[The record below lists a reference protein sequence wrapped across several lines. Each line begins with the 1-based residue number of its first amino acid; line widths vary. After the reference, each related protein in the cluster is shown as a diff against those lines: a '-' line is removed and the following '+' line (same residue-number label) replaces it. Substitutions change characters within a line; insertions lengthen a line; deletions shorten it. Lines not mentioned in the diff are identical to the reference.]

1 MAKITLTIQAA
12 NVEVTEADV
21 KAAVKEAWVA
31 QGNKVKEID
40 TLEIYVKPEE
50 KKAYYVVNGTVN
62 GAIDL

>member
-12 NVEVTEADV
+12 NVEATEADI

-40 TLEIYVKPEE
+40 TLDIYVKPEE
-50 KKAYYVVNGTVN
+50 KKAYYVVNGSVN
-62 GAIDL
+62 GSIDL

>member
-12 NVEVTEADV
+12 NVETTEADI

-50 KKAYYVVNGTVN
+50 KKAYYVVNGTVS
-62 GAIDL
+62 GAIEL

>member
-1 MAKITLTIQAA
+1 MAKITLAIQAA
-12 NVEVTEADV
+12 NVEVTEAEV

>member
-12 NVEVTEADV
+12 GVEATEADI
-21 KAAVKEAWVA
+21 KAAVKDAWVA

-50 KKAYYVVNGTVN
+50 KKAYYVVNDTVN
-62 GAIDL
+62 GAIEL

>member
-12 NVEVTEADV
+12 NVETTEADV